1 MVGASLGLMPV
12 WSWVAYSL
20 FFAPLNKASH
30 AVVALFVVQD
40 LSSRTRRCSGQ
51 TLRFTPEHG
60 PHTWL
65 RERGERVLQVE
76 DRNWIPQK
84 RPFTNAG

>member
-40 LSSRTRRCSGQ
+40 LRFAYAAL
-51 TLRFTPEHG
+51 LRSDLAFHS
-60 PHTWL
+60 
-65 RERGERVLQVE
+65 
-76 DRNWIPQK
+76 
-84 RPFTNAG
+84 